1 MIIGK
6 IVLILVISYI
16 FGSIPFGVLISR
28 KFAGVDVRKFGSG
41 KIGTTNVLRTVG
53 KKAALFVG
61 VLDILKGA
69 LPVII
74 TGVIFKNTPVIV
86 ANIDFGVVVL
96 QALAAMAAITGHS
109 FSIFLKFQ
117 GGRGVATF
125 FGGLIALCPI
135 AAIIGAEML
144 ILSIGLTRYV
154 SLGSIIGAV
163 GTYAILIPLSLFN
176 GFPLVVLIYSLIGA
190 IFIMVMHRDNISRL
204 LKGTERRLGEKAD
217 KQNTVPN
224 N

>member
-1 MIIGK
+1 
-6 IVLILVISYI
+6 
-16 FGSIPFGVLISR
+16 
-28 KFAGVDVRKFGSG
+28 
-41 KIGTTNVLRTVG
+41 VG

-69 LPVII
+69 LPVIL
-74 TGVIFKNTPVIV
+74 TGVFFKNTPVIV
-86 ANIDFGVVVL
+86 ANIDLGVVAL
-96 QALAAMAAITGHS
+96 QSLAAMAAITGHS
-109 FSIFLKFQ
+109 FSVFLRFQ

-204 LKGTERRLGEKAD
+204 LKGTERRLGEKVKKPDAV
-217 KQNTVPN
+217 TN